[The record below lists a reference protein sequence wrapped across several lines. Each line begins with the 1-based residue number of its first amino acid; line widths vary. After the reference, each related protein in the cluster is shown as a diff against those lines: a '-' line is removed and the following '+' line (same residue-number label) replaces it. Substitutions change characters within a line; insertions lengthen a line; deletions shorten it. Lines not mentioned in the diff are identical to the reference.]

1 MKKFSE
7 LTTEQLINIVQH
19 SEKMRDEFQ
28 NYICG
33 TEMCFIEEKLDCVTS
48 SLGKYC
54 IGFYERNF
62 LTVRDYKG
70 FVSGVEDSVCNFGGS
85 DTLTKKLAQCQK
97 LIGTNLF
104 EYHAEKLKEIYLTE
118 ELLPICKYVEDC
130 CFELYHKEV
139 GEKCKEYLEC
149 FFSSYDDYLYDE
161 ENGTYYEPYTLAV

>member
-1 MKKFSE
+1 MKKFNE
-7 LTTEQLINIVQH
+7 LTTEQLTNIVQH
-19 SEKMRDEFQ
+19 SAKMRDEFQ
-28 NYICG
+28 NYICD
-33 TEMCFIEEKLDCVTS
+33 TEMCFIGEKLDCVTS
-48 SLGKYC
+48 SLGNYS

-62 LTVRDYKG
+62 LEVRDYKD
-70 FVSGVEDSVCNFGGS
+70 FVSGVEDSVHKFGGS

-118 ELLPICKYVEDC
+118 ELLPICEYVEDC